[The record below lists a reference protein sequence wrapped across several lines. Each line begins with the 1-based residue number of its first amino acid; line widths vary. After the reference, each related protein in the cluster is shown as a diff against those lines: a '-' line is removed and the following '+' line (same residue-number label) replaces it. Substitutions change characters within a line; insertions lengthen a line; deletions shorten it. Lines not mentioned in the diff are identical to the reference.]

1 MRKIITLRSVYG
13 KNKEYHFQPGKQKN
27 GMNFPFVKKIRT
39 NSDGSTEMIL
49 SEAEM
54 NSEESAYFIPED
66 MDIFVTDGTEFDL
79 SNPLERNKWES
90 IKDSEL
96 IVPYRG
102 AKDEHGNLI
111 IDGDKRRYGLAE
123 LWVDV
128 PGQESEKSVS
138 RKKLITK
145 AWNYIE
151 DDSAEGRLTKVKLLG
166 KVMRNAPDSDVQDYL
181 YQKAE
186 KSPNTIIE
194 LYTSSDSA
202 LRILFIDAREKNI
215 IRKIDGVFMYE
226 STILGMTDDAVI
238 IYFKTPTNAKVLD
251 SIKMETYPDFI
262 QKIIP
267 ETVVE
272 EKESKTKTT
281 KDSK

>member
-1 MRKIITLRSVYG
+1 
-13 KNKEYHFQPGKQKN
+13 
-27 GMNFPFVKKIRT
+27 
-39 NSDGSTEMIL
+39 
-49 SEAEM
+49 
-54 NSEESAYFIPED
+54 
-66 MDIFVTDGTEFDL
+66 
-79 SNPLERNKWES
+79 
-90 IKDSEL
+90 
-96 IVPYRG
+96 
-102 AKDEHGNLI
+102 
-111 IDGDKRRYGLAE
+111 
-123 LWVDV
+123 
-128 PGQESEKSVS
+128 
-138 RKKLITK
+138 
-145 AWNYIE
+145 
-151 DDSAEGRLTKVKLLG
+151 
-166 KVMRNAPDSDVQDYL
+166 MRNAPDSDVQDYL

-272 EKESKTKTT
+272 EKEPKTKTT